1 MGNIEIAYLCNGE
14 QCKDKEYPYCALRG
28 LGECS
33 HTLNPKFA
41 KNRFCGDPWNYPER
55 FECYKVGDEERYFE
69 KED

>member
-1 MGNIEIAYLCNGE
+1 MGDIEIVYLCNGE
-14 QCKDKEYPYCALRG
+14 QCKNKEFPYCALRG

-55 FECYKVGDEERYFE
+55 FEKIDENRYWE
-69 KED
+69 IEAKND